1 MIVQHPVRE
10 LFTHWNPHAE
20 EIFAIFLAHLFGEEF
35 FPGIRKALVKYV
47 DAGSFFPDADLQLPM
62 LQRLYL
68 GSGGGRFDEHAHPGL
83 ERKTGCAATLFA
95 EALGVRNRLGVKKLL
110 DYLEREDLQGNTK
123 PFELPALIK
132 ARHPYNK
139 LTTQDELD
147 QPLNWALLAFNTL
160 FWAEQEGTPLTKEYV
175 AQATEDIVIRWIS
188 EQQANFVFPPG
199 DPRSILRTHPYLQ
212 QLIRYIDSGRA
223 QTRGFHPYSF
233 GQILALHLQRIPDK
247 PDVVYRWAREILDVK
262 LKEQLDYFAAESELN
277 QNVRY
282 YRFTTER
289 GRQLLLAAIESDN
302 AQMGK
307 WVRTLY
313 GNGSIRIDILVL
325 RKKSTGHTQ
334 IFTDKRSNVSL
345 DDAARLIRI
354 HEQIRLEN
362 RLSTVHWD
370 ELIKEGQVAGA
381 RRWHYFRQAGMFLN
395 GTFTSPNTLPTPL
408 SLTELCTYIEWSFN
422 KTYMETIVRVHISQP
437 KPLS

>member
-1 MIVQHPVRE
+1 
-10 LFTHWNPHAE
+10 
-20 EIFAIFLAHLFGEEF
+20 
-35 FPGIRKALVKYV
+35 
-47 DAGSFFPDADLQLPM
+47 
-62 LQRLYL
+62 
-68 GSGGGRFDEHAHPGL
+68 
-83 ERKTGCAATLFA
+83 
-95 EALGVRNRLGVKKLL
+95 
-110 DYLEREDLQGNTK
+110 
-123 PFELPALIK
+123 
-132 ARHPYNK
+132 
-139 LTTQDELD
+139 
-147 QPLNWALLAFNTL
+147 
-160 FWAEQEGTPLTKEYV
+160 
-175 AQATEDIVIRWIS
+175 
-188 EQQANFVFPPG
+188 
-199 DPRSILRTHPYLQ
+199 
-212 QLIRYIDSGRA
+212 
-223 QTRGFHPYSF
+223 
-233 GQILALHLQRIPDK
+233 
-247 PDVVYRWAREILDVK
+247 VYRWAREILDVK